1 MRQKI
6 IPILIVLFGFALLSY
21 PFISNFIF
29 ERSAGSTIKS
39 YEKQA
44 KTYDQKQKDKAL
56 KEAKEY
62 NQALTRSAVQLTD
75 PFKTKKSDGETMVY
89 NNILNL
95 DQSGVMGYLEIPCIS
110 VDLPIYHGTDAEI
123 LERGVGHLAAS
134 SIPIGGK
141 STHSVLTGHT
151 GLSSA
156 KLFTDLTEMKKGDLF
171 FINVLGQTLAYKV
184 DQISVVRPKDTR
196 KLRIVDGKD
205 YVTLVTC
212 TPYGV
217 NDHRL
222 LVRGVRTK
230 YVKNQK
236 TNIRQ
241 RNKDSQ
247 WMGTYK
253 RAIAIGLAIVIVL
266 VLSGK
271 VYQKIRRKKTE
282 KYDKMTKK
290 KERRNEKKIDQ
301 FIRIYLNG
309 NRNSYISL
317 S

>member
-62 NQALTRSAVQLTD
+62 NQDLIRLAVQLTD
-75 PFKTKKSDGETMVY
+75 PFKAKKSSGETMAY

-110 VDLPIYHGTDAEI
+110 VIVTGVQTCALPILPIYHGTDAEI

-134 SIPIGGK
+134 SLPIGGK

-156 KLFTDLTEMKKGDLF
+156 KLFTDLTEIKKGDLF

-184 DQISVVRPKDTR
+184 DQISVVRPGDTR
-196 KLRIVDGKD
+196 KLQIVDGKD

-212 TPYGV
+212 TPYGI

-222 LVRGVRTK
+222 LVHGVRTK
-230 YVKNQK
+230 YAKKQEETIK
-236 TNIRQ
+236 P
-241 RNKDSQ
+241 RNKNSQ
-247 WMGTYK
+247 WMGTFN
-253 RAIAIGLAIVIVL
+253 RAIAIGLAIVMVL

-271 VYQKIRRKKTE
+271 VYQKLRRKRAE
-282 KYDKMTKK
+282 KIRQKEGETK
-290 KERRNEKKIDQ
+290 
-301 FIRIYLNG
+301 
-309 NRNSYISL
+309 
-317 S
+317 

>member
-1 MRQKI
+1 M
-6 IPILIVLFGFALLSY
+6 
-21 PFISNFIF
+21 F
-29 ERSAGSTIKS
+29 EKSAGSTIES
-39 YEKQA
+39 YKKQS
-44 KTYDQKQKDKAL
+44 KTYDQKQKEKAL
-56 KEAKEY
+56 KEAKKY
-62 NQALTRSAVQLTD
+62 NQDLTRSAVQLTD
-75 PFKTKKSDGETMVY
+75 PFKAKKSDGETMVY

-110 VDLPIYHGTDAEI
+110 VNLPIYHGTDAEI

-134 SIPIGGK
+134 SLPIGGK

-156 KLFTDLTEMKKGDLF
+156 KLFTDLTEMKKGDIF
-171 FINVLGQTLAYKV
+171 FIYVLDQTLAYKV
-184 DQISVVRPKDTR
+184 DQISVVKPENTE
-196 KLRIVDGKD
+196 KLQIVDGKD

-236 TNIRQ
+236 NKIRP
-241 RNKDSQ
+241 RNKGSQ
-247 WMGTYK
+247 WMSTYK
-253 RAIAIGLAIVIVL
+253 RAIAIGLAIVIAL

-271 VYQKIRRKKTE
+271 VTEKIRQKE
-282 KYDKMTKK
+282 GETK
-290 KERRNEKKIDQ
+290 
-301 FIRIYLNG
+301 
-309 NRNSYISL
+309 
-317 S
+317 

>member
-6 IPILIVLFGFALLSY
+6 IPIMIVLFGFALLSY

-29 ERSAGSTIKS
+29 EKSAGSMIKS

-62 NQALTRSAVQLTD
+62 NQDLTRSAVQLTD
-75 PFKTKKSDGETMVY
+75 PFKAKSNGETMSY

-95 DQSGVMGYLEIPCIS
+95 DQTGVMGYLEIPCIS
-110 VDLPIYHGTDAEI
+110 VNLPIYHGTDAEI

-134 SIPIGGK
+134 SLPIGGK

-184 DQISVVRPKDTR
+184 DQISVVRPEDTR
-196 KLRIVDGKD
+196 KLQIVDGKD

-212 TPYGV
+212 TPYGI
-217 NDHRL
+217 NNRRL
-222 LVRGVRTK
+222 LVRGARTK

-236 TNIRQ
+236 NKIRT
-241 RNKDSQ
+241 RNQDSQ

-253 RAIAIGLAIVIVL
+253 RAIAIGLAIVMAL

-271 VYQKIRRKKTE
+271 VYQRLRSKKTE
-282 KYDKMTKK
+282 KIRQNDK
-290 KERRNEKKIDQ
+290 KEGETE
-301 FIRIYLNG
+301 
-309 NRNSYISL
+309 
-317 S
+317 

>member
-21 PFISNFIF
+21 PFISNYIF
-29 ERSAGSTIKS
+29 EKSAGSTIKS

-44 KTYDQKQKDKAL
+44 KSYDQKQKDKAFQ
-56 KEAKEY
+56 EAKEY
-62 NQALTRSAVQLTD
+62 NEDLTKSAVQLTD
-75 PFKTKKSDGETMVY
+75 PFKAKKSDGETMIY

-95 DQSGVMGYLEIPCIS
+95 DHSGVMGYLEIPCIS
-110 VDLPIYHGTDAEI
+110 VNLPIYHGTDAEI

-134 SIPIGGK
+134 SIPVGGK

-156 KLFTDLTEMKKGDLF
+156 KLFTDLTEMKKEDLF
-171 FINVLGQTLAYKV
+171 FIHVLDRTLAYKV
-184 DQISVVRPKDTR
+184 DQISVVRPEDTR
-196 KLRIVDGKD
+196 KLQIVKGKD

-230 YVKNQK
+230 YVKKQRSSIRPRNQ
-236 TNIRQ
+236 N
-241 RNKDSQ
+241 SQ
-247 WMGTYK
+247 WMRTYK
-253 RAIAIGLAIVIVL
+253 KAIAIGLMIVTALIL
-266 VLSGK
+266 LGK
-271 VYQKIRRKKTE
+271 VFQKLHRKKTE
-282 KYDKMTKK
+282 HRQINRKK
-290 KERRNEKKIDQ
+290 GREE
-301 FIRIYLNG
+301 
-309 NRNSYISL
+309 
-317 S
+317 

>member
-21 PFISNFIF
+21 PFISNYMF
-29 ERSAGSTIKS
+29 EKSAGSTIES
-39 YEKQA
+39 YKKQS
-44 KTYDQKQKDKAL
+44 KPYDQKQKEKAL

-62 NQALTRSAVQLTD
+62 NQDLTRSAVQLTD
-75 PFKTKKSDGETMVY
+75 PFKAKKSDGETMVY

-110 VDLPIYHGTDAEI
+110 VNLPIYHGTDAEI

-134 SIPIGGK
+134 SLPIGGK
-141 STHSVLTGHT
+141 STHSILTGHT

-156 KLFTDLTEMKKGDLF
+156 KLFTDLTEMKKEDLF
-171 FINVLGQTLAYKV
+171 FIHVLDRTLAYKV
-184 DQISVVRPKDTR
+184 DQISVVRPEDTR
-196 KLRIVDGKD
+196 KLQIVKGKD

-230 YVKNQK
+230 YVKKQRSSIRPRNQ
-236 TNIRQ
+236 
-241 RNKDSQ
+241 DSQ
-247 WMGTYK
+247 WMRTYK
-253 RAIAIGLAIVIVL
+253 KAIAIGLMIVTALIL
-266 VLSGK
+266 LGK
-271 VYQKIRRKKTE
+271 VFQKLHRKKTE
-282 KYDKMTKK
+282 HRQINRKK
-290 KERRNEKKIDQ
+290 GREE
-301 FIRIYLNG
+301 
-309 NRNSYISL
+309 
-317 S
+317 

>member
-1 MRQKI
+1 M
-6 IPILIVLFGFALLSY
+6 
-21 PFISNFIF
+21 F
-29 ERSAGSTIKS
+29 EKSAGSTIES
-39 YEKQA
+39 YKKQS
-44 KTYDQKQKDKAL
+44 KTYDQKQKEKAL

-62 NQALTRSAVQLTD
+62 NQDLTRSAVQLTD
-75 PFKTKKSDGETMVY
+75 PFKANKSDGETMVY

-110 VDLPIYHGTDAEI
+110 VNLPIYHGTDAEI

-134 SIPIGGK
+134 SLPIGGK
-141 STHSVLTGHT
+141 STHSILTGHT

-171 FINVLGQTLAYKV
+171 FIYVLDQTLAYKV
-184 DQISVVRPKDTR
+184 DQISVVKPENIE
-196 KLRIVDGKD
+196 KLQIVDGKD

-236 TNIRQ
+236 NKIRQ

-253 RAIAIGLAIVIVL
+253 RAIAIGLAIVIAL

-271 VYQKIRRKKTE
+271 VYQKLRRAEKIRQKE
-282 KYDKMTKK
+282 GETK
-290 KERRNEKKIDQ
+290 
-301 FIRIYLNG
+301 
-309 NRNSYISL
+309 
-317 S
+317 

>member
-6 IPILIVLFGFALLSY
+6 IPILIVLCGFALLSY
-21 PFISNFIF
+21 PFISNYLF
-29 ERSAGSTIKS
+29 ERSAGSTIES
-39 YEKQA
+39 YKKQS
-44 KTYDQKQKDKAL
+44 KTYDQKQKEKAL
-56 KEAKEY
+56 KKAKEY
-62 NQALTRSAVQLTD
+62 NQDLTRSAVQLTD
-75 PFKTKKSDGETMVY
+75 PFKAKKSDGETMVY

-110 VDLPIYHGTDAEI
+110 VNLPIYHGTDAEI

-134 SIPIGGK
+134 SLPIGGK

-184 DQISVVRPKDTR
+184 DQISVVRPEDTR
-196 KLRIVDGKD
+196 KLQIVDRED
-205 YVTLVTC
+205 YVTLITC

-236 TNIRQ
+236 NKIRQ

-253 RAIAIGLAIVIVL
+253 RAIAIGLAIVMTL

-271 VYQKIRRKKTE
+271 VYQKLRRKKAE
-282 KYDKMTKK
+282 KIRQKEGETK
-290 KERRNEKKIDQ
+290 
-301 FIRIYLNG
+301 
-309 NRNSYISL
+309 
-317 S
+317 